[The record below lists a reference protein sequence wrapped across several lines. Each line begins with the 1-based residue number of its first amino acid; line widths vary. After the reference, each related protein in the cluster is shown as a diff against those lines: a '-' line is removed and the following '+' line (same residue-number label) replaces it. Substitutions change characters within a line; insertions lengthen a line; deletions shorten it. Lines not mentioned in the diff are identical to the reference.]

1 MSVEEYQQTVWLG
14 PDVVR
19 FNVLCEA
26 CLEECS
32 PKEGRYATVL
42 EGELP
47 LSLPRDVAE
56 CPSGHPLAIVRVSAA
71 SRAA

>member
-1 MSVEEYQQTVWLG
+1 MATDGKQRVLLG

-19 FNVLCEA
+19 FTVLCEA
-26 CLEECS
+26 CLAECE

-47 LSLPRDVAE
+47 LSRTRESAT
-56 CPSGHPLAIVRVSAA
+56 CPHGHAFELVRVSATR
-71 SRAA
+71 RAA

>member
-1 MSVEEYQQTVWLG
+1 MEEERKQIVWLG

-19 FNVLCEA
+19 FTVLCEA
-26 CLEECS
+26 CLAECA

-47 LSLPRDVAE
+47 LSIDRDTAACPR
-56 CPSGHPLAIVRVSAA
+56 GHAIEIVRVSAKR
-71 SRAA
+71 RAA

>member
-1 MSVEEYQQTVWLG
+1 MVWLG

-19 FNVLCEA
+19 FTVLCEA
-26 CLEECS
+26 CLAECA

-47 LSLPRDVAE
+47 LSRPRETAT
-56 CPSGHPLAIVRVSAA
+56 CPHGHAIKIVRAGVTR
-71 SRAA
+71 RAA

>member
-1 MSVEEYQQTVWLG
+1 MTTDMKQTVWLG
-14 PDVVR
+14 PGVVR
-19 FNVLCEA
+19 FAVLCEA
-26 CLEECS
+26 CLAECA

-47 LSLPRDVAE
+47 LSRVREVAT
-56 CPSGHPLAIVRVSAA
+56 CPHGHTLELVRSSAA

>member
-1 MSVEEYQQTVWLG
+1 MTKDGTQTVWLG

-19 FNVLCEA
+19 FTVLCEA
-26 CLEECS
+26 CLAECA

-47 LSLPRDVAE
+47 LSIGREKAT
-56 CPSGHPLAIVRVSAA
+56 CPHGHMLELVRVSAGL
-71 SRAA
+71 RAA

>member
-1 MSVEEYQQTVWLG
+1 MTKDGTQTVWLG

-19 FNVLCEA
+19 FTVLCEA
-26 CLEECS
+26 CLAECA

-47 LSLPRDVAE
+47 LSRKREATA
-56 CPSGHPLAIVRVSAA
+56 CPQGHALEIVRVSATR
-71 SRAA
+71 RAA

>member
-1 MSVEEYQQTVWLG
+1 MTEDGKQMVWLG

-19 FNVLCEA
+19 FTVLCEA
-26 CLEECS
+26 CLAECA

-47 LSLPRDVAE
+47 LTRTHEKATCPHGHSLE
-56 CPSGHPLAIVRVSAA
+56 IKRVSATR
-71 SRAA
+71 RAA